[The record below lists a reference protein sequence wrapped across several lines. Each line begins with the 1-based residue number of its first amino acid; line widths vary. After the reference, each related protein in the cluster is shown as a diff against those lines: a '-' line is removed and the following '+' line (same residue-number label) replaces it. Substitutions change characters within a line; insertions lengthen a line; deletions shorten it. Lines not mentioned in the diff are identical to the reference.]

1 MPDRELRHMRR
12 TELVEIILALKQSE
26 DQLRAENAALSAQLQ
41 ERQIHI
47 ENAGSIAQA
56 ALELNKVFEA
66 AQAAADE
73 YVASVLAANKN
84 TDAAASA
91 LRAQAEA
98 EAQQILAQAQ
108 TEAANLKARTQQQCD
123 AETEAAARKRA
134 QTEADCKAMLARTQ
148 QEIQQRR
155 AAFDRR
161 AANCW
166 TAITARNSCRRSVP
180 NERAKDQFTPIPSTA
195 EVEAER
201 ERLAYRSRY
210 MRVLRST
217 VYTLLVVAAV
227 AVLLATLFLP
237 VLQVSGDSMNPT
249 LQDRDIILLVKGSD
263 MKTGDLCGFYWQN
276 KLLLKR
282 IIGLPGDVIEL
293 DEDGVVTVNGQT
305 LDEPM

>member
-26 DQLRAENAALSAQLQ
+26 DRLRAENAALSAQLQ

-123 AETEAAARKRA
+123 AEPPARQTLYCAAAGTGAYHQPVRELAAARRGHCQNGRISVRRVGARA
-134 QTEADCKAMLARTQ
+134 HRC
-148 QEIQQRR
+148 
-155 AAFDRR
+155 
-161 AANCW
+161 
-166 TAITARNSCRRSVP
+166 
-180 NERAKDQFTPIPSTA
+180 
-195 EVEAER
+195 
-201 ERLAYRSRY
+201 
-210 MRVLRST
+210 
-217 VYTLLVVAAV
+217 LL
-227 AVLLATLFLP
+227 
-237 VLQVSGDSMNPT
+237 
-249 LQDRDIILLVKGSD
+249 
-263 MKTGDLCGFYWQN
+263 
-276 KLLLKR
+276 
-282 IIGLPGDVIEL
+282 
-293 DEDGVVTVNGQT
+293 
-305 LDEPM
+305 

>member
-26 DQLRAENAALSAQLQ
+26 DQLRAENTALSAQLQ

-108 TEAANLKARTQQQCD
+108 TEAANLKARTQQ
-123 AETEAAARKRA
+123 
-134 QTEADCKAMLARTQ
+134 
-148 QEIQQRR
+148 EIQQRR

-161 AANCW
+161 ASELLDGYHS
-166 TAITARNSCRRSVP
+166 TEFLP
-180 NERAKDQFTPIPSTA
+180 EERAK
-195 EVEAER
+195 
-201 ERLAYRSRY
+201 
-210 MRVLRST
+210 
-217 VYTLLVVAAV
+217 
-227 AVLLATLFLP
+227 
-237 VLQVSGDSMNPT
+237 
-249 LQDRDIILLVKGSD
+249 
-263 MKTGDLCGFYWQN
+263 
-276 KLLLKR
+276 
-282 IIGLPGDVIEL
+282 
-293 DEDGVVTVNGQT
+293 
-305 LDEPM
+305 

>member
-26 DQLRAENAALSAQLQ
+26 DRLRAENAALSAQLQ

-108 TEAANLKARTQQQCD
+108 TEAANLKAAPSSSAT
-123 AETEAAARKRA
+123 RKRKPPHA
-134 QTEADCKAMLARTQ
+134 SAPRPKRTARQ
-148 QEIQQRR
+148 CLPGRSRR
-155 AAFDRR
+155 SSSAGPLLTAGP
-161 AANCW
+161 ANCW
-166 TAITARNSCRRSVP
+166 TAITARNSCRRSS
-180 NERAKDQFTPIPSTA
+180 AK
-195 EVEAER
+195 
-201 ERLAYRSRY
+201 
-210 MRVLRST
+210 
-217 VYTLLVVAAV
+217 
-227 AVLLATLFLP
+227 
-237 VLQVSGDSMNPT
+237 
-249 LQDRDIILLVKGSD
+249 
-263 MKTGDLCGFYWQN
+263 
-276 KLLLKR
+276 
-282 IIGLPGDVIEL
+282 
-293 DEDGVVTVNGQT
+293 
-305 LDEPM
+305 

>member
-84 TDAAASA
+84 TAMPLASA

-161 AANCW
+161 ASELLDGYHS
-166 TAITARNSCRRSVP
+166 TEFLP
-180 NERAKDQFTPIPSTA
+180 EERAK
-195 EVEAER
+195 
-201 ERLAYRSRY
+201 
-210 MRVLRST
+210 
-217 VYTLLVVAAV
+217 
-227 AVLLATLFLP
+227 
-237 VLQVSGDSMNPT
+237 
-249 LQDRDIILLVKGSD
+249 
-263 MKTGDLCGFYWQN
+263 
-276 KLLLKR
+276 
-282 IIGLPGDVIEL
+282 
-293 DEDGVVTVNGQT
+293 
-305 LDEPM
+305 

>member
-12 TELVEIILALKQSE
+12 TGLVEIILALKQSE

-108 TEAANLKARTQQQCD
+108 TEAANLKAPLQ
-123 AETEAAARKRA
+123 
-134 QTEADCKAMLARTQ
+134 
-148 QEIQQRR
+148 QQRR
-155 AAFDRR
+155 GSRTQAPRLKRTAKRCRPDRGRRSSAPRWLDRR
-161 AANCW
+161 ASELLDGYHS
-166 TAITARNSCRRSVP
+166 TEFLP
-180 NERAKDQFTPIPSTA
+180 EERAK
-195 EVEAER
+195 
-201 ERLAYRSRY
+201 
-210 MRVLRST
+210 
-217 VYTLLVVAAV
+217 
-227 AVLLATLFLP
+227 
-237 VLQVSGDSMNPT
+237 
-249 LQDRDIILLVKGSD
+249 
-263 MKTGDLCGFYWQN
+263 
-276 KLLLKR
+276 
-282 IIGLPGDVIEL
+282 
-293 DEDGVVTVNGQT
+293 
-305 LDEPM
+305 

>member
-26 DQLRAENAALSAQLQ
+26 DRLRAENAALSAQLQ

-108 TEAANLKARTQQQCD
+108 TEAANLKALYPAAVRRGNGSRRTQARPDRSGLQGNACPD
-123 AETEAAARKRA
+123 AAGDPAAPG
-134 QTEADCKAMLARTQ
+134 
-148 QEIQQRR
+148 
-155 AAFDRR
+155 AFDRR
-161 AANCW
+161 ASELLDGYHS
-166 TAITARNSCRRSVP
+166 TEFLP
-180 NERAKDQFTPIPSTA
+180 EERAK
-195 EVEAER
+195 
-201 ERLAYRSRY
+201 
-210 MRVLRST
+210 
-217 VYTLLVVAAV
+217 
-227 AVLLATLFLP
+227 
-237 VLQVSGDSMNPT
+237 
-249 LQDRDIILLVKGSD
+249 
-263 MKTGDLCGFYWQN
+263 
-276 KLLLKR
+276 
-282 IIGLPGDVIEL
+282 
-293 DEDGVVTVNGQT
+293 
-305 LDEPM
+305 

>member
-66 AQAAADE
+66 E
-73 YVASVLAANKN
+73 YVASVRAANKN
-84 TDAAASA
+84 TNAAASA

-123 AETEAAARKRA
+123 AEVDAAARKRA

-148 QEIQQRR
+148 QEIQQRW
-155 AAFDRR
+155 AAFDHR
-161 AANCW
+161 ASELLDGYHS
-166 TAITARNSCRRSVP
+166 TEFLP
-180 NERAKDQFTPIPSTA
+180 EERAK
-195 EVEAER
+195 
-201 ERLAYRSRY
+201 
-210 MRVLRST
+210 
-217 VYTLLVVAAV
+217 
-227 AVLLATLFLP
+227 
-237 VLQVSGDSMNPT
+237 
-249 LQDRDIILLVKGSD
+249 
-263 MKTGDLCGFYWQN
+263 
-276 KLLLKR
+276 
-282 IIGLPGDVIEL
+282 
-293 DEDGVVTVNGQT
+293 
-305 LDEPM
+305 

>member
-91 LRAQAEA
+91 LRAQAECQRFSRA
-98 EAQQILAQAQ
+98 RILAQAQ

-161 AANCW
+161 ASELLDGYHS
-166 TAITARNSCRRSVP
+166 TEFLP
-180 NERAKDQFTPIPSTA
+180 EERAK
-195 EVEAER
+195 
-201 ERLAYRSRY
+201 
-210 MRVLRST
+210 
-217 VYTLLVVAAV
+217 
-227 AVLLATLFLP
+227 
-237 VLQVSGDSMNPT
+237 
-249 LQDRDIILLVKGSD
+249 
-263 MKTGDLCGFYWQN
+263 
-276 KLLLKR
+276 
-282 IIGLPGDVIEL
+282 
-293 DEDGVVTVNGQT
+293 
-305 LDEPM
+305 

>member
-123 AETEAAARKRA
+123 AETEAAARKCDAETEAAARKRA

-161 AANCW
+161 ASELLDGYHS
-166 TAITARNSCRRSVP
+166 TEFLP
-180 NERAKDQFTPIPSTA
+180 EERAK
-195 EVEAER
+195 
-201 ERLAYRSRY
+201 
-210 MRVLRST
+210 
-217 VYTLLVVAAV
+217 
-227 AVLLATLFLP
+227 
-237 VLQVSGDSMNPT
+237 
-249 LQDRDIILLVKGSD
+249 
-263 MKTGDLCGFYWQN
+263 
-276 KLLLKR
+276 
-282 IIGLPGDVIEL
+282 
-293 DEDGVVTVNGQT
+293 
-305 LDEPM
+305 